1 MMRYRGAPAFAHN
14 RRMSDAFPVAY
25 VHDVPDHVV
34 RVFLK
39 RIIGRTVKVAARS
52 IIIDSKPAAH
62 VEITEFVSEFGKL
75 CVISRAFAHGALDRR
90 NIRHLRSDME
100 MNKLETMRQPGVL
113 QHM

>member
-1 MMRYRGAPAFAHN
+1 
-14 RRMSDAFPVAY
+14 
-25 VHDVPDHVV
+25 
-34 RVFLK
+34 LE
-39 RIIGRTVKVAARS
+39 RIIGRTVKIAARS
-52 IIIDSKPAAH
+52 IIIDAKPAAH

-113 QHM
+113 QHMAGSDQIGRVETELRVLAAAR